1 MEKITD
7 VHYIC
12 SRQFLTS
19 WCSSHE
25 TYLNEKM
32 YIIIYNVGQSQGVI
46 WAIFRVFVIILAKL
60 FSIFDQKFRKLYS
73 ILSNYWHIITLLKLY
88 GTDLHLHPKILS
100 DTYYSSSLVLAL
112 LQYKKTPENNLP
124 LLLQLVANGFLYQ
137 VYTINLK
144 LA

>member
-7 VHYIC
+7 VHYIF
-12 SRQFLTS
+12 SRQVLTS

>member
-1 MEKITD
+1 MIIKVEEKN
-7 VHYIC
+7 YC
-12 SRQFLTS
+12 TS
-19 WCSSHE
+19 LSVVWWYGYRDH
-25 TYLNEKM
+25 TK
-32 YIIIYNVGQSQGVI
+32 IYEHVGQSQGVI